1 MTFKKN
7 TTNLCIYYIPYT
19 VYRIPI
25 YAADQKKKR
34 MLDWDNRDNHEDQH
48 DPEATRVNLLDL
60 KKKNLPDATKKLTN
74 TLFLV
79 HLPETLLGFYLTT
92 TRC

>member
-60 KKKNLPDATKKLTN
+60 KKKKKVFRMQQKNLQ
-74 TLFLV
+74 TLCF
-79 HLPETLLGFYLTT
+79 
-92 TRC
+92 